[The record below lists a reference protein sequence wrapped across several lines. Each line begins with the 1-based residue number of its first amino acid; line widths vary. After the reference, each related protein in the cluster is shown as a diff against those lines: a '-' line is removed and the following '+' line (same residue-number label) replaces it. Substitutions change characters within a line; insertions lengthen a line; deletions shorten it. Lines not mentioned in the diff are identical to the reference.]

1 MEGLG
6 TKQSVVFFDKKENNL
21 YYKKDDYTIRVLLDV
36 TEQTYNGEVQI
47 RLRSLF
53 NLILPFG
60 NGQRFLNVT
69 RTSNIE
75 IYSSEEFSQAGL
87 LGVEKIEIPEGSR
100 ITAVESSV
108 DDMTIFA
115 AICFDE
121 PSKLD
126 RISVFRVKLNGRG
139 LDLVTSFIPK
149 DDYYDAVY
157 DLRSD
162 FDVNSNPILAF
173 SEKFSKRICSFIL
186 EKGKLRR
193 FGTLETTITTHAL
206 TAIGVNENGYTIADS
221 VYNVWNATFFDNNP
235 VRSLKKRGKC
245 CALI

>member
-1 MEGLG
+1 MNNRE
-6 TKQSVVFFDKKENNL
+6 SVIFFDKKENNL

-36 TEQTYNGEVQI
+36 TEQTYNGEVQV

-53 NLILPFG
+53 NIFLPFG

-69 RTSNIE
+69 RMSNIE
-75 IYSSEEFSQAGL
+75 IYSSEEFSQTGI
-87 LGVEKIEIPEGSR
+87 LGVEKIEIPEEAS
-100 ITAVESSV
+100 ITAVESSI

-115 AICFDE
+115 AICFEE

-126 RISVFRVKLNGRG
+126 RISVFRVKLNGKG
-139 LDLVTSFIPK
+139 LDLVTSYIPR
-149 DDYYDAVY
+149 DDHFDAIY

-162 FDVNSNPILAF
+162 FDIRNNPILAF
-173 SEKFSKRICSFIL
+173 SEKYSKRVCSFIL

-193 FGTLETTITTHAL
+193 FGTLETTITSHNL
-206 TAIGVNENGYTIADS
+206 TPIAVNESGYTVADS
-221 VYNVWNATFFDNNP
+221 VYNLWNATFFDNNP
-235 VRSLKKRGKC
+235 IKSHNKRGKC